1 MNKINGTIKN
11 ITELDYN
18 LMVVTQRRLDNLT
31 KPKDSLGRLEELAKL
46 IVGIT
51 GERNPLLKNKVI
63 FTFASDHGVAEEKVS
78 AFPQEVTEQM
88 VYNFIRGGA
97 GINVLA
103 KHIGARVIVADLG
116 VAKKVKSQKSTTAEW
131 RGAAESGKAKS
142 FKDKKINYGTKN
154 MTKGPAMTQDEAIK
168 SIEAGIEI
176 FEQEFNHGIDIIG
189 TGEMGIA
196 NTTAS
201 TAITAVWTKKAVEGI
216 TGRGTGIDNNGLE
229 NKVRAVKQ
237 ALEIN
242 QPNPNNPID
251 VLSKV
256 GGFEI
261 GGLTGVILAAAAKK
275 IPIVIDG
282 FISGA
287 AALIAFQIAPKVRN
301 YMIASHL
308 SVERGHKAILNYL
321 GLKPILDLELRL
333 GEGTGAAL
341 AINIIEAAVKIL
353 TQMATFENAGVE
365 NKLK

>member
-1 MNKINGTIKN
+1 MSKINDTIKD

-18 LMVVTQRRLDNLT
+18 LMAVAQSRLDNLT

-51 GERNPLLKNKVI
+51 GKENPVLKNKVI

-78 AFPQEVTEQM
+78 AFPQDVTEQM
-88 VYNFIRGGA
+88 VYNFIHGGA
-97 GINVLA
+97 GVNVLA
-103 KHIGARVIVADLG
+103 RHIGAKVIVADLG
-116 VAKKVKSQKSTTAEW
+116 VAGELKIKNKSLKI
-131 RGAAESGKAKS
+131 
-142 FKDKKINYGTKN
+142 KKINFGTKN
-154 MTKGPAMTQDEAIK
+154 MAKGPAMTQDEAIK
-168 SIEAGIEI
+168 SIETGIEI
-176 FEQEFNHGIDIIG
+176 FEQELNYGIDLIG
-189 TGEMGIA
+189 IGEMGIA

-201 TAITAVWTKKAVEGI
+201 TAITAVWTKKTVEEI

-229 NKVRAVKQ
+229 NKIRVIKQ

-242 QPNPNNPID
+242 RPNPSDPID

-261 GGLTGVILAAAAKK
+261 GGLAGVILSAAANK
-275 IPIVIDG
+275 IPVVLDG

-287 AALIAFQIAPKVRN
+287 AALIAFQIAPKVKD

-308 SVERGHKAILNYL
+308 SVEKGHKAILDYL
-321 GLKPILDLELRL
+321 SLKPILDLELKL

-341 AINIIEAAVKIL
+341 GINIVEAAVKIL
-353 TQMATFENAGVE
+353 TQMATFEDAAVSKKE
-365 NKLK
+365 